1 MRNQWFFK
9 DYNFENILE
18 VSKFLLPSSKSLVM
32 VGERLGAGVIAWGAV
47 EFHIESFGHIR
58 SQIEK

>member
-18 VSKFLLPSSKSLVM
+18 VSYLLLPSSKSLIM
-32 VGERLGAGVIAWGAV
+32 VGERLGAGIIA
-47 EFHIESFGHIR
+47 
-58 SQIEK
+58 